1 VGSFKNAQG
10 AAIPYENMSSNIL
23 VKDINVA
30 LGYDTQ
36 SFDKDTLIL
45 YTQDL
50 TDYDVKKDDE
60 SNHKK
65 LEVRWIHK
73 FDENGKIKV
82 VELNDGID
90 YNLTFYRHT
99 LGEPSHTVW
108 SGVDWKPLSSQTV
121 IEGIDS
127 YNKLDAAR
135 KPSYNTTWLKPDY
148 NKAQERIKAILTYN
162 NDEEVLF
169 SSILTINNANEVVS
183 QETVNAVSALNINCE
198 DNSNGNYFLYRLDG
212 RILDPAYSKIK
223 RAFKLYFNTYG
234 DTSGSLV
241 EAESIEWIIPA
252 NNTMINL
259 YPD

>member
-1 VGSFKNAQG
+1 
-10 AAIPYENMSSNIL
+10 MSSNIL

-50 TDYDVKKDDE
+50 TDYDVKKEDE
-60 SNHKK
+60 KNHKK

-90 YNLTFYRHT
+90 YNLTFYRHI
-99 LGEPSHTVW
+99 LGERSHTVW

-121 IEGIDS
+121 VEGVATYSDPTI
-127 YNKLDAAR
+127 A
-135 KPSYNTTWLKPDY
+135 SYNTVWLKPDY

-162 NDEEVLF
+162 NGEEVLF
-169 SSILTINNANEVVS
+169 SSILTINNANEVIS
-183 QETVNAVSALNINCE
+183 KETIDVLSALNINCE
-198 DNSNGNYFLYRLDG
+198 DGSNGNYFLYRLDG
-212 RILDPAYSKIK
+212 GILDPAYSKIK

>member
-1 VGSFKNAQG
+1 
-10 AAIPYENMSSNIL
+10 MSSNIL

-108 SGVDWKPLSSQTV
+108 SGVDWKPLSSQIV
-121 IEGIDS
+121 IEGVATYSDPTI
-127 YNKLDAAR
+127 A
-135 KPSYNTTWLKPDY
+135 SYNTVLLKPDY

-183 QETVNAVSALNINCE
+183 QETVNALSALSINCE

-212 RILDPAYSKIK
+212 GILDSAYSKIK
-223 RAFKLYFNTYG
+223 RVFKLYFNTYG
-234 DTSGSLV
+234 DTSGSLA